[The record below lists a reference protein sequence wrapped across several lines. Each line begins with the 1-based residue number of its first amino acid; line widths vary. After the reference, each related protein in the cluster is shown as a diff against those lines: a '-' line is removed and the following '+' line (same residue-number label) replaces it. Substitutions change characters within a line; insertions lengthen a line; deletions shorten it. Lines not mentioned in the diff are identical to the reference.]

1 MTALLVGW
9 GSSSM
14 AGIGPALEVALHG
27 AGALFLNEGAGGET
41 SHHTAA
47 RIGSL
52 PLPVRTADGHLPA
65 AGSVRLEPTELD
77 LASEHLKPF
86 AGRVAGIEAVVHGT
100 AEGVFLTRS
109 APGAPVAVDGD
120 PFLPSRGEDLQGR
133 DTLLWM
139 GKNDVNRGQS
149 AAGVVERIVATAEHL
164 SRAGAR
170 VVIVGQFTNN
180 GADPQQRAE
189 VLAVNTACEE
199 HFGPAHLGIQDL
211 LTSPAV
217 EAGTGLVM
225 SAEDLAEREAG
236 AKPHALSTDPGHF
249 NQIGNHLV
257 AARIVQGL
265 RELGLLPDS
274 PTPRSAP

>member
-27 AGALFLNEGAGGET
+27 TGALFLNEGAGGET

-47 RIGSL
+47 RIGSI

-65 AGSVRLEPTELD
+65 TGSVRLEPTELD
-77 LASEHLKPF
+77 LVAGFLKPF

-100 AEGVFLTRS
+100 EEGVFLTRS
-109 APGAPVAVDGD
+109 TPGSPVVVDGD
-120 PFLPSRGEDLQGR
+120 LFLPSRGQDLRGR
-133 DTLLWM
+133 DALLWM
-139 GKNDVNRGQS
+139 GKNDLNRGQS
-149 AAGVVERIVATAEHL
+149 AVGVVERIVATAEHL
-164 SRAGAR
+164 ARAGAR
-170 VVIVGQFTNN
+170 VAVVGQFTNN
-180 GADPQQRAE
+180 DADPEQRAE

-211 LTSPAV
+211 LTSTAV

-225 SAEDLAEREAG
+225 SAEDLAQREAG
-236 AKPHALSTDPGHF
+236 AKPPSLSNDPGHF

-257 AARIVQGL
+257 AARIVRGL
-265 RELGLLPDS
+265 RDLGWLPS
-274 PTPRSAP
+274 TPPPRSTP

>member
-1 MTALLVGW
+1 MTAPLVGW

-27 AGALFLNEGAGGET
+27 TGALFLNEGAGGET

-47 RIGSL
+47 RIGSV

-65 AGSVRLEPTELD
+65 TGSVRLEPTELD
-77 LASEHLKPF
+77 PASEHLKPYS
-86 AGRVAGIEAVVHGT
+86 GRVAGIEAVVHGT
-100 AEGVFLTRS
+100 EEGVVLTRS

-120 PFLPSRGEDLQGR
+120 PFLPTRGEDLRGH
-133 DTLLWM
+133 DALLWM
-139 GKNDVNRGQS
+139 GKNDLNHGQS
-149 AAGVVERIVATAEHL
+149 ATGVVERIVTTADHL

-170 VVIVGQFTNN
+170 VAVVGQFTNN
-180 GADPQQRAE
+180 GADEQERAE
-189 VLAVNTACEE
+189 VLAVNAACAA
-199 HFGPAHLGIQDL
+199 HFGPAHLAIQEL

-236 AKPHALSTDPGHF
+236 AKPPSLSNDPGHF

-257 AARIVQGL
+257 AARIVRSL
-265 RELGLLPDS
+265 RELGLLPAS